1 MAMKV
6 LVKQEPKPKAA
17 EPPAFVP
24 VAVLAEPIASWL
36 LPTVHWVAPPP
47 KTAASL
53 DHPASH
59 HDHLDQLRSER

>member
-24 VAVLAEPIASWL
+24 VAVLAEPIASW
-36 LPTVHWVAPPP
+36 
-47 KTAASL
+47 
-53 DHPASH
+53 
-59 HDHLDQLRSER
+59 